1 MIREFQIN
9 DIDQVMSI
17 WLASNLDSHSFVH
30 GDYWT
35 SNAVF
40 VREQLLK
47 AEIYVFEEQNNQVI
61 VTDILYDDYR
71 NSKEYKKAQVRMYD
85 MNN

>member
-1 MIREFQIN
+1 MRLSRSSSVSRKDNSELQ
-9 DIDQVMSI
+9 Q
-17 WLASNLDSHSFVH
+17 
-30 GDYWT
+30 
-35 SNAVF
+35 
-40 VREQLLK
+40 
-47 AEIYVFEEQNNQVI
+47 EIVFEEQNNQVI

>member
-1 MIREFQIN
+1 MRLSRSSS
-9 DIDQVMSI
+9 V
-17 WLASNLDSHSFVH
+17 SHKDNS
-30 GDYWT
+30 
-35 SNAVF
+35 
-40 VREQLLK
+40 ELQQ
-47 AEIYVFEEQNNQVI
+47 EIVFEEQNNQVI